1 MLKWFFHRKLRAFS
15 GLARLLA
22 DDAVWYSDG
31 GGKRVSALKPVVG
44 KDRILRFYEG
54 IWAKGASAFGALRA
68 QPVTLNGLPGFVFE
82 TADGTETLA
91 IETAN
96 GLVVALY
103 AVRNPDKV
111 RHLA

>member
-1 MLKWFFHRKLRAFS
+1 MARAESRRAHLGVEADHRGLGRAGERRLR
-15 GLARLLA
+15 
-22 DDAVWYSDG
+22 
-31 GGKRVSALKPVVG
+31 
-44 KDRILRFYEG
+44 
-54 IWAKGASAFGALRA
+54 
-68 QPVTLNGLPGFVFE
+68 
-82 TADGTETLA
+82 ETLA